1 MRLENLT
8 NRLFRQANLVN
19 ELESVFT
26 VFDHAPWTQRIRC
39 ARKSES
45 IHHRCESSSRGGLV
59 YTFDVCSVF
68 ERSLGQK
75 PVVDEDSW
83 LLAKCASQDR
93 TIGQLADTLTER
105 SNTNLVRSVFERSL
119 FAHAIGQKPRSQP
132 FDDDDRWLLAKRA
145 SWDRAFESE
154 PRSRSIFVRFS
165 KARFQLARLARR
177 RLFGVG
183 SRLVTERVC
192 RNLTKTERMYVY
204 KIPPLGSWLG
214 EHKSVIIIYI
224 YFLSYCTQTV
234 SHFVQEMVHTK
245 KDHAYITNYTV
256 HIVCATLYLWRGTT
270 APPPPFKYNA
280 FNNNYS
286 AKPRRGCSCYALVI
300 CGISKS
306 LVHYTYSRRRLASL

>member
-1 MRLENLT
+1 MHRG
-8 NRLFRQANLVN
+8 
-19 ELESVFT
+19 
-26 VFDHAPWTQRIRC
+26 H
-39 ARKSES
+39 SES
-45 IHHRCESSSRGGLV
+45 AVLARASP
-59 YTFDVCSVF
+59 YTIAVSPHPEADSCT
-68 ERSLGQK
+68 RSMFVRFSNVRLARSQMF
-75 PVVDEDSW
+75 DEDSW

-105 SNTNLVRSVFERSL
+105 SNTNLVHSVFERSL

-224 YFLSYCTQTV
+224 FFCR
-234 SHFVQEMVHTK
+234 
-245 KDHAYITNYTV
+245 
-256 HIVCATLYLWRGTT
+256 IVRKQYHTLYKKWSTPKKIT
-270 APPPPFKYNA
+270 H
-280 FNNNYS
+280 
-286 AKPRRGCSCYALVI
+286 I
-300 CGISKS
+300 
-306 LVHYTYSRRRLASL
+306 